1 MAELADAPDLG
12 SGGLPVQVQVLLPA
26 PGRAWT
32 QAASRARFL
41 FCLFARVCS
50 GYLFCNANSR
60 RSKVRFA
67 PLFQLRPSALG
78 SQLASRPAGVFL
90 TQQYRFEPPLPR
102 NLECIR
108 VPGKAFSFA
117 SPLAFAAG
125 AFCSLSQG
133 EPPLPNRAPHVVG
146 CVFFSSALRA
156 HPAGRLYHCPGKRKS
171 PVKTGLPCYDL

>member
-67 PLFQLRPSALG
+67 PVFQLRPSVLG

-102 NLECIR
+102 NLERIR

-117 SPLAFAAG
+117 LPPAFPAD
-125 AFCSLSQG
+125 AFCSPSQG

-146 CVFFSSALRA
+146 CVFFSPALRA
-156 HPAGRLYHCPGKRKS
+156 PSHGPAVS
-171 PVKTGLPCYDL
+171 LPRQKKKPR

>member
-32 QAASRARFL
+32 QAASRARF
-41 FCLFARVCS
+41 FYFAFSLAFVA
-50 GYLFCNANSR
+50 GIYICNANSR
-60 RSKVRFA
+60 RSKIRFA
-67 PLFQLRPSALG
+67 PLFQLRPAALG
-78 SQLASRPAGVFL
+78 SQLAGRPAGVFL

-102 NLECIR
+102 NLESIR

-117 SPLAFAAG
+117 LPPAFPAG
-125 AFCSLSQG
+125 AFCSPSQG

-146 CVFFSSALRA
+146 CVFFSPALRA
-156 HPAGRLYHCPGKRKS
+156 PSRGPAVS
-171 PVKTGLPCYDL
+171 LPRQKKKPRQNGTSLL

>member
-1 MAELADAPDLG
+1 MGFPCRFKSCYPHQAE
-12 SGGLPVQVQVLLPA
+12 
-26 PGRAWT
+26 PGRKP
-32 QAASRARFL
+32 RPGLVFL

-67 PLFQLRPSALG
+67 PVFQLRPSALG

-90 TQQYRFEPPLPR
+90 TQQDYRFEPHLTKK
-102 NLECIR
+102 LERIP

-117 SPLAFAAG
+117 LPPAFPAD
-125 AFCSLSQG
+125 AFCSPSQG

-146 CVFFSSALRA
+146 CVFFSPALRA
-156 HPAGRLYHCPGKRKS
+156 PSHGPAVS
-171 PVKTGLPCYDL
+171 LPRQKKKPR

>member
-32 QAASRARFL
+32 QAASRARLFL

-50 GYLFCNANSR
+50 GYIFCNANSR

-67 PLFQLRPSALG
+67 PPFQLRPSALG

-102 NLECIR
+102 NLERIR

-117 SPLAFAAG
+117 LPPAFPAD

-133 EPPLPNRAPHVVG
+133 EPPLPNRVPHVVG
-146 CVFFSSALRA
+146 CVFFSPALRA
-156 HPAGRLYHCPGKRKS
+156 PSRGPAVS
-171 PVKTGLPCYDL
+171 LPRQKKKPR

>member
-32 QAASRARFL
+32 QAASRARF
-41 FCLFARVCS
+41 FYFAFSLAFVA
-50 GYLFCNANSR
+50 GIYICNANSR
-60 RSKVRFA
+60 RSKIRFA

-117 SPLAFAAG
+117 LPPAFPAG
-125 AFCSLSQG
+125 AFCSPSQG

-146 CVFFSSALRA
+146 CVFFSPALRA
-156 HPAGRLYHCPGKRKS
+156 PSHGPAVS
-171 PVKTGLPCYDL
+171 LPRQKKKPR

>member
-1 MAELADAPDLG
+1 MGNRAG
-12 SGGLPVQVQVLLPA
+12 SSPVTRTRPSLD
-26 PGRAWT
+26 
-32 QAASRARFL
+32 ASRVPGSVFL

-67 PLFQLRPSALG
+67 PVFQLRPSALG

-117 SPLAFAAG
+117 LPPAFPAG
-125 AFCSLSQG
+125 AFCSPSQG
-133 EPPLPNRAPHVVG
+133 EPPLPNCAPHVVG
-146 CVFFSSALRA
+146 CVFFSPALRA
-156 HPAGRLYHCPGKRKS
+156 PSRGPAVS
-171 PVKTGLPCYDL
+171 LPRQKKKPRQNGTSLL

>member
-32 QAASRARFL
+32 QAASRARF
-41 FCLFARVCS
+41 FYFAFSLAFVA
-50 GYLFCNANSR
+50 GIYICNANSR

-67 PLFQLRPSALG
+67 PVFQLRPSALG
-78 SQLASRPAGVFL
+78 SQLARRPAGVFL

-102 NLECIR
+102 NLERIR

-117 SPLAFAAG
+117 LPLAFAAG
-125 AFCSLSQG
+125 TFCSPSQG

-146 CVFFSSALRA
+146 CVFFSPALRA
-156 HPAGRLYHCPGKRKS
+156 PSRGPAVS
-171 PVKTGLPCYDL
+171 LPRQKKKPR